1 VKRSGPLKRSQPRP
15 RTTRIRPVSRKRIF
29 DGPARDEC
37 RRIVLSRDPMCRADC
52 GRPSCDVHELGRGA
66 YRPSCWLNPELCIGL
81 CRECH
86 RWVTDHPLAAQ
97 DRGLALPG
105 WRIEQIL
112 NEARQ

>member
-1 VKRSGPLKRSQPRP
+1 MKRS
-15 RTTRIRPVSRKRIF
+15 RIRPVSKKR
-29 DGPARDEC
+29 AAQSSERDEC
-37 RRIVLSRDPMCRADC
+37 RRTVLARDRLCRAGC

-66 YRPSCWLNPELCIGL
+66 YRSSCWLNPDLCLGM

-86 RWVTDHPLAAQ
+86 RWVTDHPTEAQ
-97 DRGLALPG
+97 ERGLALPG